1 MHYQLHKME
10 IYHKYFIFILGNMI
24 QRFIVSCTS
33 AEILNQWLNFLQS
46 YNVRS
51 LSPASNTSR
60 STLNRISP
68 SHGLQTRS
76 SHSPTNFL
84 HTNVSIIFFE

>member
-1 MHYQLHKME
+1 ML
-10 IYHKYFIFILGNMI
+10 ITHKYFIFILGNMI
-24 QRFIVSCTS
+24 QRFVVNCAS

-51 LSPASNTSR
+51 LSPASNTSSR

-84 HTNVSIIFFE
+84 HSNVSIIILK